1 MSATMRTPDELF
13 RELRNKTSLQRDEY
27 VKKLRGEE
35 IQIMGELSDISSDHL
50 RCCRFFPDIS
60 SSRSIHIMHQGDE
73 LRKQLLKYSYG
84 DVVRMTLRFTGFS
97 VVGEYDRWSFSLV
110 SIVRVQT
117 REAKEKRKSA
127 IARLDSALDSFGPF
141 CGFYYFYLLPVLS
154 YGTFLVRAL
163 PDNHERI
170 TITLDLL
177 VVIVLALIPVVN
189 WLMCLL
195 PLMFDNAAERR
206 LFYSGLTGW
215 AIVGGIGAVT
225 GFLVLH
231 ARRWAISN

>member
-1 MSATMRTPDELF
+1 MANDRRYCRTHGVYHDTFGDGCPRC
-13 RELRNKTSLQRDEY
+13 RET
-27 VKKLRGEE
+27 EE
-35 IQIMGELSDISSDHL
+35 S
-50 RCCRFFPDIS
+50 
-60 SSRSIHIMHQGDE
+60 
-73 LRKQLLKYSYG
+73 
-84 DVVRMTLRFTGFS
+84 TLRALANTEYRATNP
-97 VVGEYDRWSFSLV
+97 GEYECPHCRYVSLRRGASRCPLCQGSVHADYWSRVRAAEAAAQAEWDRGAPK
-110 SIVRVQT
+110 

-127 IARLDSALDSFGPF
+127 IARLDSALDSFGQF

-154 YGTFLVRAL
+154 YGTFLIRAL

-177 VVIVLALIPVVN
+177 VVVVLALIPVVN

-195 PLMFDNAAERR
+195 PLIFDNAAQSQ
-206 LFYSGLTGW
+206 LFYSGLKGW

-231 ARRWAISN
+231 ARRWAIST